1 MHVVSLEAATDVIKS
16 LSIFLVIFWFL
27 QKISLRREFNRQLGE
42 YCLLHVFFCRG
53 FMISLK
59 TARESKQVRTR
70 LERELIEG
78 TVM

>member
-42 YCLLHVFFCRG
+42 YYLLHVF
-53 FMISLK
+53 LP
-59 TARESKQVRTR
+59 RETRFLEKQPSRANR
-70 LERELIEG
+70 FERD
-78 TVM
+78 